1 MDDRP
6 KRSAD
11 EEPRVDR
18 TAYEPP
24 RVECVLTSSDLE
36 REVQYA
42 GTPPTVPAT

>member
-6 KRSAD
+6 KRSED
-11 EEPRVDR
+11 DGPHVDR

-24 RVECVLTSSDLE
+24 RVECVLTPNDLE

-42 GTPPTVPAT
+42 GTPPTFPT